1 MIKVTDAIKLGA
13 GALVG
18 ISIAAFP
25 IYLKGKSAGR
35 EETRAEAAIEA
46 LDRIEGMEDR
56 NANFSKLSDRE
67 RCRVFLRDSG
77 LPVEACDRREWL
89 PDRALLEH

>member
-1 MIKVTDAIKLGA
+1 MVSISSMIKLGA
-13 GALVG
+13 GAIVG
-18 ISIAAFP
+18 ISVAAFP
-25 IYLKGKSAGR
+25 IYLKGKSVGR
-35 EETRAEAAIEA
+35 EETRAEAAMEA

-56 NANFSKLSDRE
+56 NANFSKLPDRE